1 MNHKAPHVTEVICVP
16 IVNCKG
22 HATAEDMSE
31 KMVQMTFLTV
41 VKKVHLNLG
50 LKIKEN
56 MPVISKLILLIS
68 HFSFLGLM
76 YFQEKLNAFPVIKF
90 QSQKHVFT
98 LLSTA

>member
-1 MNHKAPHVTEVICVP
+1 MREVICFP

-22 HATAEDMSE
+22 RATTEDMSE
-31 KMVQMTFLTV
+31 KMVQMMFLTV
-41 VKKVHLNLG
+41 VKVHLNLG

-68 HFSFLGLM
+68 HFYFLGPI
-76 YFQEKLNAFPVIKF
+76 YFQEKLNAFPVIF
-90 QSQKHVFT
+90 QSQKHMFT